1 MNNYLFG
8 ILLILMFAAGWIGN
22 NFLSPNNKS
31 PLLPPQGLQQ
41 GSSQT
46 IIYQAPEQSFGEPM
60 LVRRVSLIQERPA
73 QLMLELEYTYQGS
86 IPAEQVKLFIHMN
99 STYTYI
105 GNVDVL
111 KGTHI
116 RRVIIGLNEADMKK
130 DQRYEFTT
138 HNITVSFEH
147 YLPNKYMGVLTRTL
161 FPFEKRWLLIE

>member
-1 MNNYLFG
+1 MNNYWFG
-8 ILLILMFAAGWIGN
+8 VLLILMFAAGCIGHK
-22 NFLSPNNKS
+22 FLSSNNS
-31 PLLPPQGLQQ
+31 TLLPPQGLQQ

-46 IIYQAPEQSFGEPM
+46 TIYQAPEQSFGEPM

-86 IPAEQVKLFIHMN
+86 IPAEQIKLFIYMN
-99 STYTYI
+99 SAYTYI
-105 GNVDVL
+105 GSIDVL

-116 RRVIIGLNEADMKK
+116 RRLIIGLNETAMKK

-147 YLPNKYMGVLTRTL
+147 YLPNKYMGVITRTA